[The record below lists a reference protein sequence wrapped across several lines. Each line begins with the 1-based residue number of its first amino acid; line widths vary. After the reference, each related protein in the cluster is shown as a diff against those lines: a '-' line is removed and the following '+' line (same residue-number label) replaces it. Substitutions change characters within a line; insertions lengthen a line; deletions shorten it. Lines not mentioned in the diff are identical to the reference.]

1 MTNLAFLSNSVLARR
16 YPVKKINGIPL
27 LQTISVA
34 TSGSIVTY
42 KVCPW
47 RFKQLCNE
55 GLLLLRI
62 AQIPSAGAGSAA
74 FTVSLETQNT
84 PQEGSTG
91 TPLVNSVGEN
101 VTSNQVV
108 SGNVL
113 LIYYNKCQGK
123 FQIINY

>member
-1 MTNLAFLSNSVLARR
+1 MTSLAFLSNSVLARR
-16 YPVKKINGIPL
+16 YPVKKVNGIPL
-27 LQTISVA
+27 LQTISVT

-47 RFKQLCNE
+47 RFRQLCNE

-62 AQIPSAGAGSAA
+62 TQIPSAGAGSAA
-74 FTVSLETQNT
+74 FTVSLETSS
-84 PQEGSTG
+84 QEGSTG
-91 TPLVNSVGEN
+91 IPLVNSIGEN

>member
-16 YPVKKINGIPL
+16 YPVKKVNGIPL
-27 LQTISVA
+27 LQTISVT

-47 RFKQLCNE
+47 RFRQLCNE

-62 AQIPSAGAGSAA
+62 TQIPSAGAGSAA
-74 FTVSLETQNT
+74 FTESLETSS
-84 PQEGSTG
+84 QEGSTG